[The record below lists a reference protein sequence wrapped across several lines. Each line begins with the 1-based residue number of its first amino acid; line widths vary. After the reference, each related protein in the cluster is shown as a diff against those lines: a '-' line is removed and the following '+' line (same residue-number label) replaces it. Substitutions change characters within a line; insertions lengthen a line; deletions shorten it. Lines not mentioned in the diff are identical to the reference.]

1 MKICGHVSH
10 PIEEERFRALIELSL
25 DAIALVEP
33 DGTVSRVSPSIV
45 RVLGYTP
52 EEFVEF
58 KVFDAVHPDE
68 RQQAIERL
76 ADIVRQLGGSQTL
89 VNRVRHKDGSWRW
102 IETVFS
108 NQLEN
113 PRVRAVVANFRD
125 ITDRRHIEVALRERE
140 EHFRLIVESAI
151 DYAIFTLSLDG
162 RITSWNVGAERI
174 LGYREEEI
182 LGRHV
187 SIIFTPEDNAK
198 GRAEFEMHGAVNEE
212 HENDDRWHLKK
223 GGIRFWANGM
233 MMPLKDEAG
242 GIKGYLKILRDRTE
256 QKLAR
261 DALTSSEERLR
272 IAADA
277 ARLGLWHYDL
287 RPGTMIWDELCKE
300 HFGLPPD
307 AEVSFDRF
315 FEQLRPEDREPTRE
329 ALKLSIAEHKTFN
342 KECRT
347 VAPGGLDRWIRV
359 IGHGCYDDSGECY
372 RFDGVTIDVT
382 DRKLAE
388 EALRDADRRKDE
400 FLAILAHEL
409 RNPLAAIT
417 NAVQLSLRSARDE
430 ELAWSKDVIARQAKN
445 LARLLDDLLDVSR
458 ITREKIQLHKERIDL
473 APVITRAVE
482 SVRPLIEQK
491 KHNLTLFIAQGYMG
505 LLADQT
511 RIEQVLVNLL
521 TNAATYTKEG
531 GHITLTAQHDGKV
544 TVTVKDNGVGIP
556 PDMLPRIFDLFV
568 QVDRTIDRSLGGLG
582 IGLTLVKKIVEM
594 HGGTVTAASEGT
606 GKGSEFT
613 VELPAV
619 AEPTKDLLPSQP
631 SPAAQAPAGLH
642 VLVADDNPD
651 TAAGLTKLLQASGYR
666 VTTAG
671 DGLEA
676 LEAARAERPEVIL
689 MDIGLPGMDGYRIA
703 EQLRKEKGCEN
714 AVLIAISGY
723 GQEQDRRRSI
733 EAGFDYHLV
742 KPVDYQRLLSFLAR
756 PKSITRDKLEH

>member
-1 MKICGHVSH
+1 VSH
-10 PIEEERFRALIELSL
+10 PIEEERFRAFIELIL

-33 DGTVSRVSPSIV
+33 DGAISYVSPSIV
-45 RVLGYTP
+45 RVLGHTA
-52 EEFVEF
+52 EEFVGF
-58 KVFDAVHPDE
+58 KAFDVVHPEE
-68 RQQAIERL
+68 REQVIQRL
-76 ADIVRQLGGSQTL
+76 ADIVRQPGSSQTA

-102 IETVFS
+102 IETVLA
-108 NQLEN
+108 NQVEN
-113 PRVRAVVANFRD
+113 PRVRAIVANFRD
-125 ITDRRHIEVALRERE
+125 ITDRRRIEVALRERE

-162 RITSWNVGAERI
+162 HISSWNVGAERI

-198 GRAEFEMHGAVNEE
+198 GRADFEMHGAVIEG
-212 HENDDRWHLKK
+212 HGNDDRWHLKK

-242 GIKGYLKILRDRTE
+242 EIQGYLKILRDRTE
-256 QKLAR
+256 QKLA
-261 DALTSSEERLR
+261 EE
-272 IAADA
+272 
-277 ARLGLWHYDL
+277 
-287 RPGTMIWDELCKE
+287 T
-300 HFGLPPD
+300 
-307 AEVSFDRF
+307 
-315 FEQLRPEDREPTRE
+315 
-329 ALKLSIAEHKTFN
+329 
-342 KECRT
+342 
-347 VAPGGLDRWIRV
+347 
-359 IGHGCYDDSGECY
+359 
-372 RFDGVTIDVT
+372 
-382 DRKLAE
+382 
-388 EALRDADRRKDE
+388 LRDADRRKDE

-430 ELAWSKDVIARQAKN
+430 ELAWSKVVIARQAKN

-458 ITREKIQLHKERIDL
+458 ITREKIQLHEERIDL
-473 APVITRAVE
+473 ASIITRAVE

-491 KHNLTLFIAQGYMG
+491 KHNLTLSIAQGYMG

-531 GHITLTAQHDGKV
+531 GHITLTTQHAGKV
-544 TVTVKDNGVGIP
+544 KITVKDNGVGIP

-594 HGGTVTAASEGT
+594 HGGTVTAASEGI

-619 AEPTKDLLPSQP
+619 AEPIEDSPPTHPSE
-631 SPAAQAPAGLH
+631 AAKAPAGLH

-651 TAAGLTKLLQASGYR
+651 TAAGLTKLLHASGYR

-671 DGLEA
+671 DGLAA
-676 LEAARAERPEVIL
+676 LEAARVERPEVIL

-723 GQEQDRRRSI
+723 GQEQDRRRSSA
-733 EAGFDYHLV
+733 AGFDYHLV
-742 KPVDYQRLLSFLAR
+742 KPVDYELLLSLLAR
-756 PKSITRDKLEH
+756 PKSTSPDKLEQ

>member
-76 ADIVRQLGGSQTL
+76 ADIVRQLGGSQT
-89 VNRVRHKDGSWRW
+89 VVKRVRHKDGSWRW

-277 ARLGLWHYDL
+277 ARLGLWHY
-287 RPGTMIWDELCKE
+287 
-300 HFGLPPD
+300 
-307 AEVSFDRF
+307 
-315 FEQLRPEDREPTRE
+315 
-329 ALKLSIAEHKTFN
+329 
-342 KECRT
+342 
-347 VAPGGLDRWIRV
+347 
-359 IGHGCYDDSGECY
+359 
-372 RFDGVTIDVT
+372 
-382 DRKLAE
+382 
-388 EALRDADRRKDE
+388 
-400 FLAILAHEL
+400 EL
-409 RNPLAAIT
+409 R
-417 NAVQLSLRSARDE
+417 RD
-430 ELAWSKDVIARQAKN
+430 
-445 LARLLDDLLDVSR
+445 DDL
-458 ITREKIQLHKERIDL
+458 
-473 APVITRAVE
+473 
-482 SVRPLIEQK
+482 
-491 KHNLTLFIAQGYMG
+491 G
-505 LLADQT
+505 
-511 RIEQVLVNLL
+511 
-521 TNAATYTKEG
+521 
-531 GHITLTAQHDGKV
+531 
-544 TVTVKDNGVGIP
+544 
-556 PDMLPRIFDLFV
+556 
-568 QVDRTIDRSLGGLG
+568 
-582 IGLTLVKKIVEM
+582 
-594 HGGTVTAASEGT
+594 
-606 GKGSEFT
+606 
-613 VELPAV
+613 
-619 AEPTKDLLPSQP
+619 
-631 SPAAQAPAGLH
+631 
-642 VLVADDNPD
+642 
-651 TAAGLTKLLQASGYR
+651 
-666 VTTAG
+666 
-671 DGLEA
+671 
-676 LEAARAERPEVIL
+676 
-689 MDIGLPGMDGYRIA
+689 
-703 EQLRKEKGCEN
+703 
-714 AVLIAISGY
+714 
-723 GQEQDRRRSI
+723 
-733 EAGFDYHLV
+733 
-742 KPVDYQRLLSFLAR
+742 
-756 PKSITRDKLEH
+756 

>member
-1 MKICGHVSH
+1 M
-10 PIEEERFRALIELSL
+10 
-25 DAIALVEP
+25 
-33 DGTVSRVSPSIV
+33 
-45 RVLGYTP
+45 
-52 EEFVEF
+52 
-58 KVFDAVHPDE
+58 
-68 RQQAIERL
+68 
-76 ADIVRQLGGSQTL
+76 
-89 VNRVRHKDGSWRW
+89 
-102 IETVFS
+102 
-108 NQLEN
+108 
-113 PRVRAVVANFRD
+113 
-125 ITDRRHIEVALRERE
+125 
-140 EHFRLIVESAI
+140 
-151 DYAIFTLSLDG
+151 
-162 RITSWNVGAERI
+162 
-174 LGYREEEI
+174 
-182 LGRHV
+182 
-187 SIIFTPEDNAK
+187 
-198 GRAEFEMHGAVNEE
+198 
-212 HENDDRWHLKK
+212 
-223 GGIRFWANGM
+223 
-233 MMPLKDEAG
+233 
-242 GIKGYLKILRDRTE
+242 
-256 QKLAR
+256 
-261 DALTSSEERLR
+261 
-272 IAADA
+272 
-277 ARLGLWHYDL
+277 
-287 RPGTMIWDELCKE
+287 
-300 HFGLPPD
+300 
-307 AEVSFDRF
+307 
-315 FEQLRPEDREPTRE
+315 
-329 ALKLSIAEHKTFN
+329 
-342 KECRT
+342 
-347 VAPGGLDRWIRV
+347 
-359 IGHGCYDDSGECY
+359 
-372 RFDGVTIDVT
+372 
-382 DRKLAE
+382 
-388 EALRDADRRKDE
+388 
-400 FLAILAHEL
+400 
-409 RNPLAAIT
+409 
-417 NAVQLSLRSARDE
+417 
-430 ELAWSKDVIARQAKN
+430 
-445 LARLLDDLLDVSR
+445 
-458 ITREKIQLHKERIDL
+458 
-473 APVITRAVE
+473 E

-491 KHNLTLFIAQGYMG
+491 KHNLTLSIAQGYMG